1 MENNTYKDKIM
12 TALDSLEK
20 TLNMGLDKVKEST
33 NKGIDKIREE
43 AVLEEMQQAIN
54 IAYSNHTKENW
65 HSWNKVFSPGG
76 PPDVE
81 TFVKVI
87 AEMIKV

>member
-1 MENNTYKDKIM
+1 MEFKEALAKIAEINNT
-12 TALDSLEK
+12 TE
-20 TLNMGLDKVKEST
+20 V
-33 NKGIDKIREE
+33 

-54 IAYSNHTKENW
+54 IAYSKRTKENW
-65 HSWNKVFSPGG
+65 HLWNKVFSPDG

-87 AEMIKV
+87 AEMIKR